1 MIQISRL
8 SSKKNYRIPMLFIL
22 LICSAYQNFALSAP
36 SVKLNENK
44 IQLSI
49 MKGIN
54 YLINSANPKPEKDAV
69 MLINFINHQY
79 NLHLPYPTIDLT
91 LNKICINSE
100 NIRILGKWYN
110 PNFVLEKSAYEK
122 NIHGVDSFML
132 ASLYCN
138 TYGLPNHYL
147 SEVDSISKLGGYYL
161 THSCLQLQWS
171 INNGCLN
178 ENDSTI
184 LALRK
189 KLIKRLAS
197 LLAQQKEK
205 IYDVGIE
212 AIAVHDFM
220 KITIPNKA
228 LWIKRVLASQLEDGG
243 WAAFENDQN
252 AYPHATALAIWV
264 LTDWLLKDHPKQITP
279 LQNISLSNS
288 ERYCSYN
295 LTATIDSNIYLIPFD
310 SLFSF
315 QKTSKDSGIYTGLF
329 LNFRTTKNELLNA
342 YYNGVSPPTLASILS
357 NTDSLAYLIEYKNH
371 FSLGKSNELL
381 DTLLSQVKSHKP
393 TNYIDYLKTLA
404 TREIL
409 DKKSILATEKALL
422 SRLKNEHPIVLTDFE
437 KILETYIRNK

>member
-8 SSKKNYRIPMLFIL
+8 FSKKNYRIPMLFIL

-36 SVKLNENK
+36 PVKLNESK
-44 IQLSI
+44 IQFSI

-79 NLHLPYPTIDLT
+79 NLHLPYPTLDLT

-110 PNFVLEKSAYEK
+110 PNFVLEKSTYEK

-138 TYGLPNHYL
+138 TYGLPSHYL

-184 LALRK
+184 MVLRK
-189 KLIKRLAS
+189 KLIKRLTS

-220 KITIPNKA
+220 KISIPNKA
-228 LWIKRVLASQLEDGG
+228 QWIKRVLASQQEDGG
-243 WAAFENDQN
+243 WPAFENDQN

-264 LTDWLLKDHPKQITP
+264 LTDWLLKENQKRTKSS
-279 LQNISLSNS
+279 QNIALSNS
-288 ERYCSYN
+288 ELYCSYA
-295 LTATIDSNIYLIPFD
+295 LSATIDSNIHLIPFD

-315 QKTSKDSGIYTGLF
+315 QKTSNDSGLYTGHF
-329 LNFRTTKNELLNA
+329 VKFRSIKNELLNA
-342 YYNGVSPPTLASILS
+342 YYKGFNPPTLTAALS
-357 NTDSLAYLIEYKNH
+357 NTDSLAYLIEYKKH
-371 FSLGKSNELL
+371 FPFGKSNELL
-381 DTLLSQVKSHKP
+381 DTLLSQTKSYKA
-393 TNYIDYLKTLA
+393 TSYIDYLKTL
-404 TREIL
+404 TIKHLL
-409 DKKSILATEKALL
+409 DKKNILTTERTLL
-422 SRLKNEHPIVLTDFE
+422 FRLKNEHPIALTDFE